1 MPQLPKL
8 SDLQKLPFRAQV
20 VMVAGLLALV
30 GVGGYAGL
38 VAPKNREISTLK
50 AQLARERLD
59 SLAPRQPTEP
69 PPPITEEEQ
78 KLWGLLEARLRERF
92 PAEKALPGALEA
104 VAELARASRMEL
116 VALNLQTP
124 TAKPPGAAPGPPS
137 PPPLRVPPPLKPS
150 PTLIKLTVRHRYQDL
165 VGFLEGLDRLQV
177 AVAVQSLEVTRE
189 DGRLSTEITLRAFR
203 WET

>member
-1 MPQLPKL
+1 VQN
-8 SDLQKLPFRAQV
+8 LPFRVQV
-20 VMVAGLLALV
+20 VMVVGLLALV
-30 GVGGYAGL
+30 GVGGWAGL
-38 VAPKNREISTLK
+38 VAPKNREIGTLK
-50 AQLARERLD
+50 ARLETERPVW
-59 SLAPRQPTEP
+59 LAPREPTRP

-78 KLWGLLEARLRERF
+78 KLWGLLEVRLRERF

-116 VALNLQTP
+116 VALNFQTP
-124 TAKPPGAAPGPPS
+124 TAKSPAAPGQPS
-137 PPPLRVPPPLKPS
+137 PPPSLRVPPPLQLS
-150 PTLIKLTVRHRYQDL
+150 RSIIKLTVRHRYRDL

-189 DGRLSTEITLRAFR
+189 EGRLTTEMTLRTFR